1 MQARHPLPASLSSED
16 VSLGSGKRAEN
27 EYFFSL
33 VLMFADL
40 RLIGIYELHLFPN
53 CEALAGMIN
62 FTASG
67 TC

>member
-1 MQARHPLPASLSSED
+1 MQARHPLLASLSFED

-27 EYFFSL
+27 EHFFPL

-40 RLIGIYELHLFPN
+40 CLIGIYELHLFPN
-53 CEALAGMIN
+53 CEALAEIIS